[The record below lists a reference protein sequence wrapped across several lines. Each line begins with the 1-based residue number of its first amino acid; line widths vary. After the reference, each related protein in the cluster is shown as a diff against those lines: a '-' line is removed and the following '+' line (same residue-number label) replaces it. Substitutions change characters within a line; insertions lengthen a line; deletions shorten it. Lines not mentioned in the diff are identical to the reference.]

1 MDEKR
6 VAVAVVYALPDRQSL
21 VKVTVPQGS
30 TVADAVVASGLLQ
43 RHPEISPESLNCAVY
58 GRVVPTTQTVVEGD
72 RIEIL
77 RPLVVDPKEQRR
89 QIAARARRK

>member
-43 RHPEISPESLNCAVY
+43 RHEISPESLNCAVY